1 MLANTEKD
9 TKMDLDTKINL
20 VVIPP
25 LMSQEQFSVFIGKP
39 QSTITGWVAT
49 RAVPTVKVGGSRLIN
64 FDRLCSDLR
73 GGKAQFVRGD
83 YDDV

>member
-1 MLANTEKD
+1 
-9 TKMDLDTKINL
+9 MDLDTSINL

-25 LMSQEQFSVFIGKP
+25 LMSQEQFATFVGKP
-39 QSTITGWVAT
+39 ISTVTGWVAT

-64 FDRLCSDLR
+64 FERLRSDLR
-73 GGKAQFVRGD
+73 EGKSHFQRGD

>member
-1 MLANTEKD
+1 
-9 TKMDLDTKINL
+9 MDLNSSISL
-20 VVIPP
+20 VAIPP

-39 QSTITGWVAT
+39 QSTVTGWVAT

-64 FDRLCSDLR
+64 FERLCADLR
-73 GGKAQFVRGD
+73 DGKAHFQRGD